1 MGELNSD
8 LVHIVGHRELLSLD
22 SRCRFRLP
30 DEVARKLERETG
42 RVAGHSDLPPT
53 AFERL
58 SFYFVPGTN
67 DRLFLYPAPNIR
79 VAIDRFENPPPGQD
93 PALLRAARDYFYG
106 MMCFV
111 EADRQNRLQIPE
123 HLREHAGIEGAE
135 DHVVLVCH
143 NLWLTV
149 VKGSAA
155 KQLDTT
161 GREALEQVGP
171 SVLDPVDTAQQPS
184 TQDSGE
190 Q

>member
-1 MGELNSD
+1 MGELDHS
-8 LVHIVGHRELLSLD
+8 LVHTFGHRELLSLD
-22 SRCRFRLP
+22 SRYRFRLP
-30 DEVARKLERETG
+30 DDVARKLDREMG
-42 RVAGHSDLPPT
+42 RVAGQSDLPPT

-58 SFYFVPGTN
+58 SFYLVPGTN
-67 DRLFLYPAPNIR
+67 ERLFLYPAPNIR

-93 PALLRAARDYFYG
+93 PALLRSARDYFYG

-111 EADRQNRLQIPE
+111 EADRQNRLQIPD
-123 HLREHAGIEGAE
+123 HLREHAGINGAE
-135 DHVVLVCH
+135 DHVVLICH

-155 KQLDTT
+155 KQLDST

-171 SVLDPVDTAQQPS
+171 SVLDPVNTAQPS
-184 TQDSGE
+184 ACGGGE

>member
-1 MGELNSD
+1 MSKLEPG
-8 LVHIVGHRELLSLD
+8 LVHVFGHREFLSLD

-30 DEVARKLERETG
+30 DDVARKLEREMG
-42 RVAGHSDLPPT
+42 RVAGQSDLPPT

-67 DRLFLYPAPNIR
+67 ERIFLYPAPNIR
-79 VAIDRFENPPPGQD
+79 VAIERFENPPAGQD
-93 PALLRAARDYFYG
+93 PELLRAARDYFYG
-106 MMCFV
+106 MMCFA
-111 EADRQNRLQIPE
+111 ETDRQNRLQIPD
-123 HLREHAGIEGAE
+123 HLRDHAGINGGENR
-135 DHVVLVCH
+135 VVLICH

-155 KQLDTT
+155 KQLDIT

-171 SVLDPVDTAQQPS
+171 SVLDPVDTTQPS
-184 TQDSGE
+184 ARESGE